1 MDTREYN
8 FIKYKVRKLLDI
20 DLNAYKSHQMQRR
33 LRTYLLR
40 SGYPNWP
47 KLFRALQD
55 DLVAL
60 DALRNYL
67 TINVSSFFR
76 DSARFEYLQTSI
88 LPQLLTGRQRL
99 RVWSAGCS
107 YGHEPYSLAI
117 LLAEA
122 TSFFNRHV
130 LLATDIDQAALTHA
144 RAGGPYTVKE
154 MANVSAALR
163 QRYFK
168 RRDDASREA
177 PRDVYYLIDT
187 LKRRITFRSHN
198 LLVDAFEDDFDL
210 IVCRNVVIYFEPQAK
225 ELLYQRFYEALRPG
239 GILFL
244 GNTEVL
250 SRASQMGF
258 EIAGL
263 SFYRRK
269 DGV

>member
-1 MDTREYN
+1 MDARDYR

-20 DLNAYKSHQMQRR
+20 DLNAYKGPQMQRR

-47 KLFRALQD
+47 KFFRAIQD
-55 DLVAL
+55 DPIAL
-60 DALRNYL
+60 SELRDYL

-76 DSARFEYLQTSI
+76 DLPRFEYLQTSI
-88 LPQLLTGRQRL
+88 LPQLLQDRQRL

-122 TSFFNRHV
+122 TSFFNRHI
-130 LLATDIDQAALTHA
+130 LLATDIDQAALAHA
-144 RAGGPYTVKE
+144 QAGGPYKAKE
-154 MANVSAALR
+154 IENVSPKLR

-168 RRDDASREA
+168 HLNETSQDG
-177 PRDVYYLIDT
+177 YYLIDT

-198 LLVDAFEDDFDL
+198 LLVDAFESNFDL
-210 IVCRNVVIYFEPQAK
+210 IVCRNVVIYFQPQAK
-225 ELLYQRFYEALRPG
+225 ALLYQRFFEALRPG
-239 GILFL
+239 GVLFL

-250 SRASQMGF
+250 SHASQIGF

-269 DGV
+269 MEQDGT

>member
-1 MDTREYN
+1 MDAREYN
-8 FIKYKVRKLLDI
+8 FIKYKVRKLLDV
-20 DLNAYKSHQMQRR
+20 DLNAYKGHQMQRR

-47 KLFRALQD
+47 KFFRAIQD
-55 DLVAL
+55 DPVAL

-76 DSARFEYLQTSI
+76 DKMRFDYLQTSI
-88 LPQLLTGRQRL
+88 VPQLLVGRQRL

-122 TSFFNRHV
+122 TSFFNRHI
-130 LLATDIDQAALTHA
+130 LLATDIDQAALAHA
-144 RAGGPYTVKE
+144 RAGGPYKAKE
-154 MANVSAALR
+154 MENVPFSLR

-168 RRDDASREA
+168 RRDDASGD
-177 PRDVYYLIDT
+177 DVYYLIDT
-187 LKRRITFRSHN
+187 LRRRITFRSQN
-198 LLVDAFEDDFDL
+198 LLVDVFEDDFDL

-225 ELLYQRFYEALRPG
+225 ERLYQRFYEALRPG
-239 GILFL
+239 GVLFL

-250 SRASQMGF
+250 SRASQIGF

-269 DGV
+269 DEA